1 MEAAMS
7 EFERCV
13 CFQLTSASQKIR
25 RRYRDGIAKY
35 QLTHG
40 QFFMLCAILEEE
52 GLLPSQLAD
61 KTELDRP
68 TATGLLDRLER
79 DGWIERHTEPSD
91 RRMYR
96 ISPSAKAIKHKGDL
110 LNLFE
115 QTNSH
120 FINRFTPD
128 EWEQFQEYLNRLELP

>member
-1 MEAAMS
+1 MT

-13 CFQLTSASQKIR
+13 CFRLNRASQKIR
-25 RRYRDGIAKY
+25 RRYREDITKY
-35 QLTHG
+35 GLTHG

-79 DGWIERHTEPSD
+79 DGWVKRHTEPSD

-96 ISPSAKAIKHKGDL
+96 IFPSAKAINNKGDL

-128 EWEQFQEYLNRLELP
+128 EWKRFQEYLSRLELP

>member
-1 MEAAMS
+1 
-7 EFERCV
+7 
-13 CFQLTSASQKIR
+13 
-25 RRYRDGIAKY
+25 
-35 QLTHG
+35 
-40 QFFMLCAILEEE
+40 MLCAILEEE

-96 ISPSAKAIKHKGDL
+96 ISPSAKAIKHKVDL
-110 LNLFE
+110 LSLFE
-115 QTNSH
+115 QTKQPFYKSLYS
-120 FINRFTPD
+120 R
-128 EWEQFQEYLNRLELP
+128 

>member
-1 MEAAMS
+1 MS
-7 EFERCV
+7 ELERCV
-13 CFQLTSASQKIR
+13 CFQLNRASQKIR
-25 RRYRDGIAKY
+25 RRYREGITKY
-35 QLTHG
+35 GLTHG

-79 DGWIERHTEPSD
+79 DGWVERHTEPRD

-96 ISPSAKAIKHKGDL
+96 IFPSAKAINSKGDFL
-110 LNLFE
+110 SLFE

-120 FINRFTPD
+120 FVNRFAPD
-128 EWEQFQEYLNRLELP
+128 EWKRFQEYLSRLELP